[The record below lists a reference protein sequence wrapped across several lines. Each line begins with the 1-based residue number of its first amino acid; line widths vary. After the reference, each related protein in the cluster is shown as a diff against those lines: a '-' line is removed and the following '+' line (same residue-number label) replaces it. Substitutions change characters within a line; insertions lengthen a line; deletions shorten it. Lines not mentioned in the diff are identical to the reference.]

1 MGRGGGPDREVFI
14 VTKHFWA
21 ESFRINDLATAM
33 CTQGDAIAVIQ
44 VGERLN
50 PVRQGHVDR
59 AGDDTVCC
67 DNLFPD
73 NRATLVTQMAHYAAP
88 QGSI

>member
-1 MGRGGGPDREVFI
+1 MKALI
-14 VTKHFWA
+14 VTQRFLA
-21 ESFRINDLATAM
+21 EGFRINDLDTAE
-33 CTQGDAIAVIQ
+33 CKRVDILAAIQ